1 VIMLKKLYRHLGNLL
16 HWQGEI
22 LQLLEHVFKELR
34 MRLSIY
40 NFKSQVV
47 LRDQKSMLFS
57 SSFLHLHTI
66 SKLVMILK
74 I

>member
-1 VIMLKKLYRHLGNLL
+1 LCYVIMLKKLYRHLGNLL

-57 SSFLHLHTI
+57 SFFFAFAHHF
-66 SKLVMILK
+66 
-74 I
+74 